1 MREIKFR
8 AWSKISCE
16 MFTVVML
23 AFPFGENRVIVSGRG
38 GSTDTENDDCI
49 LMQFTGCHDRNGQEI
64 WEGDI
69 VKYFINT
76 GFWTGRDDPPDIDE
90 MTEYIEAVYWMDE
103 LTGFNPLCGT
113 PYEDIEVIGNIY
125 EHPEMLKEPYAYNQ
139 N

>member
-1 MREIKFR
+1 MGNSRIIKFR
-8 AWSKISCE
+8 AWDKHNKRMIPWSPQ
-16 MFTVVML
+16 MFSDSSPLTMYGDD
-23 AFPFGENRVIVSGRG
+23 FP
-38 GSTDTENDDCI
+38 ENDDDFI

-139 N
+139 D